1 MLFNLVGA
9 VLSHTTAGEAWEA
22 CEPSFVNGTEP
33 CIDRR
38 CTEGHVIV
46 VDEGRDGPDSD
57 AVGPME
63 GPVVLWYLCV
73 W

>member
-1 MLFNLVGA
+1 MSFCCFNLVGA
-9 VLSHTTAGEAWEA
+9 ILSYTTAGEAWET

-33 CIDRR
+33 CVDWG
-38 CTEGHVIV
+38 CPEGHVIV

-63 GPVVLWYLCV
+63 GPGVFW
-73 W
+73 